1 LQWGEDGVSSFL
13 HVINGPKMHQAA
25 RISYPNDPHD
35 AAARDKRDAV
45 VMQAIAI
52 VAARQPMEEWW
63 VASPGVRTHAIYDE
77 IRQLDQAGAN
87 TAAEPAEGDRG
98 SARYQAV

>member
-1 LQWGEDGVSSFL
+1 ML
-13 HVINGPKMHQAA
+13 QAA
-25 RISYPNDPHD
+25 RFPYPNDPHD
-35 AAARDKRDAV
+35 AAVRDKRDAV

-52 VAARQPMEEWW
+52 VAGRQPMEEWW
-63 VASPGVRTHAIYDE
+63 VSSPGVRTHAIYDE

-87 TAAEPAEGDRG
+87 TTAAPMEDDRG